1 MSQKSKMFRY
11 GGAVAVV
18 GLATVARFLLDP
30 VLGDTRSLVTYLPT
44 IMFTAWAFG
53 SGPTLLA
60 LFLSLSAAAYF
71 FLPPRHSFSLENAS
85 DQVGLLVFL
94 AFGLVA
100 VLFSGELYRARER
113 GEWRQRQQES
123 AQALSDSER
132 RFRQLADAMPQMVW
146 TMAPDGQFNYYN
158 ERWYEYTGLPRDGHG
173 EDSWVP
179 ALHPEDVERS
189 KAAWREAIERGRP
202 YQVEYRVKDVR
213 TGGYRWH
220 LGRAV
225 PGRDEAGKIVQW
237 FGTST
242 DIDDQKRVEEKL
254 QQAHDQL
261 EQRVRERTLE
271 LTEVNR
277 SLSREVEER
286 RGAEA
291 RLREQAEEIETL
303 EERFQA
309 FMDHLPAGAWILDDQ
324 SRCLFVNR
332 FYSMRT
338 GLEVGCTV
346 GKTSY
351 DLYPPGIDVQH
362 RANDGLALEIGA
374 GLEVEEPYI
383 RPDGTPG
390 ELLVVKFPI
399 TERGQGLRIG
409 GVAID
414 VTDRKRAEDRMRR
427 LAAQLASAEDTE
439 RRRLA
444 TDLHDSI
451 GQSLSLLKLNLEPL
465 ARQAPHD
472 PAFLRAFTTSLQLL
486 DNVIKQTRTL
496 MFELY
501 PTMLHDLGLVPTLL
515 WYSEQLSAQAQVTV
529 SEIGKTRPLPPPLAS
544 YLFRAAKELLGNAVR
559 HGRAREIIVAVH
571 WRRDTLKLV
580 IDDDG
585 CGFDPVK
592 VLAPQTQRGLG
603 LAGIHERLLSF
614 SGKMFIESDP
624 GRGTRIIMEAP
635 LPLNDVQ
642 HT

>member
-11 GGAVAVV
+11 GGAVAIV
-18 GLATVARFLLDP
+18 GLATIARFALDP
-30 VLGDTRSLVTYLPT
+30 VLGNTRSLITYLPT

-60 LFLSLSAAAYF
+60 VFLSLSAATYF
-71 FLPPRHSFSLENAS
+71 FLPPRHSFTLENTS

-94 AFGLVA
+94 AFGLAA
-100 VLFSGELYRARER
+100 VLFSGQLHRARER
-113 GEWRQRQQES
+113 DEWRQRQQES
-123 AQALSDSER
+123 AQALLDSER

-146 TMAPDGQFNYYN
+146 TMGPDGQFNYYN
-158 ERWYEYTGLPRDGHG
+158 ERWYEYTGLPKDRRG
-173 EDSWVP
+173 EESWVP
-179 ALHPEDVERS
+179 ALHPDDVARS
-189 KAAWREAIERGRP
+189 KAAWREAIEHGRP

-213 TGGYRWH
+213 TDNYRWH

-225 PGRDEAGKIVQW
+225 PGRDEAGIIVQW

-271 LTEVNR
+271 LTEANR
-277 SLSREVEER
+277 NLSREVEER
-286 RGAEA
+286 RAADA
-291 RLREQAEEIETL
+291 RLREQAEKIETL

-332 FYSMRT
+332 FYSMLT

-351 DLYPPGIDVQH
+351 DLYPPGIAVQH

-427 LAAQLASAEDTE
+427 LAAQLGTAEDTE

-465 ARQAPHD
+465 TQQAPNG
-472 PAFLRAFTTSLQLL
+472 PVFLRALTTSLQLL

-529 SEIGKTRPLPPPLAS
+529 SEIGKTRPLPSPLAS